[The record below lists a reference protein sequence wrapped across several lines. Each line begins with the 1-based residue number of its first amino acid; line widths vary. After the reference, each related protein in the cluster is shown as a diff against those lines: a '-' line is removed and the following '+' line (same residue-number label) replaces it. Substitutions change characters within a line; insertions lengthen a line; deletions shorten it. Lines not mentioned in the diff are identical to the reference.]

1 MLLAMRTPSFA
12 VFLVLSCLAPG
23 LVATSAAQASAPD
36 RHRQSVDPHD
46 PSLDPEKGTLD
57 GSPADNLPPHITQ
70 VLDRGMRPDW
80 SPNGKSLVYLD
91 APLGDVWRLD
101 LATGETRNL
110 TGRFDTF
117 GFLRAHHLPNGDLV
131 LCGPDHPVDM
141 SDEEPGRFEGKLWTL
156 PKPYTGK
163 IHPLGR
169 PCWEGVAVSRR
180 ANRIAW
186 NESDIDFTSPTVP
199 LDALTKK
206 SEIWTGDIVTENGVP
221 RLAGVRRVATRETT
235 VPIAPI
241 EVQDFRG
248 PEEYELIFTAYAY
261 LTGEVM
267 GYDTRTKRTTNYSN
281 SIYYEE
287 AEGTARDGSFVLVER
302 DLMVNP
308 VPGALDF
315 WRLTL
320 DQPRTWTRLTHFN
333 RYRGYGAS
341 NPVVSPDGRSV
352 AFQMSITEGAEG
364 EGAGL
369 FVLDLTQVP

>member
-1 MLLAMRTPSFA
+1 MAMRAPTLVVLLFLSF
-12 VFLVLSCLAPG
+12 LAPG
-23 LVATSAAQASAPD
+23 VLAHTAEAST
-36 RHRQSVDPHD
+36 PHHLLPSIDLND
-46 PSLDPEKGTLD
+46 PSLDPHKATLD
-57 GSPADNLPPHITQ
+57 GSPADNLPPHIRQ

-80 SPNGKSLVYLD
+80 SPDGKSLVYLD
-91 APLGDVWRLD
+91 GPLGDVWHLK
-101 LATGETRNL
+101 LATNKTRNL
-110 TGRFDTF
+110 TGRLDHF

-141 SDEEPGRFEGKLWTL
+141 SAEEPGRFEGKLWTL
-156 PKPYTGK
+156 PKPYTGE

-206 SEIWTGDIVTENGVP
+206 SEIWMGDIVTENGVP
-221 RLAGVRRVATRETT
+221 RLADVRLVATRQSTAL
-235 VPIAPI
+235 IAPI

-248 PEEYELIFTAYAY
+248 PSEQELIFTAYGY

-267 GYDTRTKRTTNYSN
+267 GYDLRTKSTTNYSN

-287 AEGTARDGSFVLVER
+287 AEGTSPDGSFVLVER

-308 VPGALDF
+308 IPGALDF

-320 DQPRTWTRLTHFN
+320 EKPRTWTRLTNFN

-369 FVLDLTQVP
+369 FVLDLTQVS